1 MCAASHHSASASLT
15 RNWEMQ
21 IHFKWR
27 PKFAIYSQFCNPS
40 PVAGWRLVA
49 TRGVARRAVNTNSLQ
64 LGHEETFSFTPPA
77 FLLHSSQSALFRCK
91 KFWPLQPLLANLP
104 PDLQCLENCR
114 AHNCRAGAPLQSLP
128 WAGAPLQSLP
138 WAAGAPLQS
147 LPWGAGLKSVRLIIL
162 RKPPTATSE
171 ARLLPWYP
179 SEAFLCFPLPPHCH
193 NPDTLPCMMTPH
205 PAPSLNPSLA
215 WTDTRLPSG
224 HHTPVFQCP
233 VSSPCQRAV
242 LSVVF
247 KWLNEKERWSIANL
261 SKWS

>member
-1 MCAASHHSASASLT
+1 MAA
-15 RNWEMQ
+15 Q
-21 IHFKWR
+21 IR
-27 PKFAIYSQFCNPS
+27 DIFAVLQHNPS
-40 PVAGWRLVA
+40 PVVLVA

-77 FLLHSSQSALFRCK
+77 FLLPSSQSALFRCK

-114 AHNCRAGAPLQSLP
+114 AE
-128 WAGAPLQSLP
+128 
-138 WAAGAPLQS
+138 APLQS

-193 NPDTLPCMMTPH
+193 NPDTLLWWQPH
-205 PAPSLNPSLA
+205 P
-215 WTDTRLPSG
+215 R
-224 HHTPVFQCP
+224 P
-233 VSSPCQRAV
+233 VSQPVSGLDRHPSAV
-242 LSVVF
+242 WLQHPSVPMSSVLTQPEGRYLVSGLHVAQW
-247 KWLNEKERWSIANL
+247 KGALKYC
-261 SKWS
+261 

>member
-1 MCAASHHSASASLT
+1 MCAASHYTASASLA

-21 IHFKWR
+21 IHFEWR

-40 PVAGWRLVA
+40 PVAGWWLVA

-77 FLLHSSQSALFRCK
+77 FLLPSSQSALFRCK

-114 AHNCRAGAPLQSLP
+114 AHNCRAE
-128 WAGAPLQSLP
+128 
-138 WAAGAPLQS
+138 APLQS

-162 RKPPTATSE
+162 RKPPTATRQ

-179 SEAFLCFPLPPHCH
+179 SEAFLCFPLPLHCH
-193 NPDTLPCMMTPH
+193 NPDTLPCMMTPS
-205 PAPSLNPSLA
+205 P
-215 WTDTRLPSG
+215 R
-224 HHTPVFQCP
+224 P
-233 VSSPCQRAV
+233 VSQPVSGLDRHPSAVWSPHPSVPMSSV
-242 LSVVF
+242 LTQAEGRYLVSGLHVAQW
-247 KWLNEKERWSIANL
+247 KGALKYC
-261 SKWS
+261 

>member
-1 MCAASHHSASASLT
+1 MCAASHYTASASLA

-64 LGHEETFSFTPPA
+64 LGHEETFSFAPPA
-77 FLLHSSQSALFRCK
+77 FLLPSSQSALFRCK

-128 WAGAPLQSLP
+128 WA
-138 WAAGAPLQS
+138 
-147 LPWGAGLKSVRLIIL
+147 AGLKSVRLIIL

-179 SEAFLCFPLPPHCH
+179 SEAFLCFPLPLPQPRHAPVHDDRLTPPRLSTRLWPGQTPVCRLVTTPQCSNVQCPH
-193 NPDTLPCMMTPH
+193 PGRGPLPCQ
-205 PAPSLNPSLA
+205 
-215 WTDTRLPSG
+215 W
-224 HHTPVFQCP
+224 
-233 VSSPCQRAV
+233 SSCGTMKRSVEV
-242 LSVVF
+242 LLIFPNDPKAAIATEGF
-247 KWLNEKERWSIANL
+247 KLWLLVKALI
-261 SKWS
+261 